1 MRYDE
6 FRDRWLA
13 ALHEAGFAFFHSS
26 PEETIDLSTTTRRW
40 RAYRLPTP
48 VEPLHAGA
56 MLSFSWDSL
65 DSARSRSTEEDLLTE
80 LLGRRR
86 GRVATKQ
93 RLVRVDAKFHA
104 ALTYGSTAALPPG
117 DLWGPWVASMEE
129 RLDAALAARRTRR
142 QATQV
147 PPWRGELEIDAR
159 CSADGTFLFHG
170 MSLPA
175 FEMIVIP
182 RVWDDP
188 KRRDKEASAD
198 RQIDGLARRFREGTE
213 AWIASVRELVKWLR
227 YAPVGSRCVG
237 RRGKRGRGFPD
248 DGDTGPETLH

>member
-1 MRYDE
+1 MQYDE

-13 ALHEAGFAFFHSS
+13 ALQEAGFPFLHAS
-26 PEETIDLSTTTRRW
+26 PEETIDLPTTTRRW
-40 RAYRLPTP
+40 RAYGLPTP
-48 VEPLHAGA
+48 AEPLHAGA
-56 MLSFSWDSL
+56 ALSFSWDSL

-86 GRVATKQ
+86 GRVATER
-93 RLVRVDAKFHA
+93 RLLRVDAKFHA
-104 ALTYGSTAALPPG
+104 ALTYGSTAALPPR
-117 DLWGPWVASMEE
+117 DLWAPWVASMEE
-129 RLDAALAARRTRR
+129 RLDAALAAGRPGGPAA
-142 QATQV
+142 QLPA
-147 PPWRGELEIDAR
+147 WRGELEIDAR

-188 KRRDKEASAD
+188 KRRDREASAD

-213 AWIASVRELVKWLR
+213 AWIASVRELVRWLR
-227 YAPVGSRCVG
+227 HTPSDPRTAPRR
-237 RRGKRGRGFPD
+237 RRGESLPD
-248 DGDTGPETLH
+248 DGDHGPEVMH